1 MGREAKAVSNKNT
14 SVASQTTHRVSKSLN
29 SDRRLRGNRID
40 VAGANTHCTGFYSG
54 AQMSI
59 VRIVVLP
66 FLLLS
71 APVLSASS
79 QTPPPVQAQ
88 QPPETTPANQPP
100 RRGPRPYAQVI
111 PARAHTERGGV
122 TVHKVDERYFF
133 EVPDSLLGRDFL
145 MVTRV
150 SGAPSGGGG
159 FQTAGTSLN
168 ERMIRWERVGERVL
182 LKSISTEAVADDSLP
197 IARSVA
203 QNNYAPIIAAFPIAA
218 FGKDSTSY
226 VLDVTDFFATDNPAT
241 SGLNAAQRR
250 TYGVRRF
257 DAARSY
263 ISSVRGFPINIE
275 VRQVQTFD
283 AATPPDDPSGGTVT
297 METRQSFVL
306 LPKIPMRPR
315 NFDER
320 VGYFS
325 IERVNYGLDEQKAA
339 SEKFITRWRLEPKD
353 PAAYARGELVE
364 PIKPIVYYLDPATPA
379 KWRPY
384 VKAGVES
391 WQKVFEKA
399 GFKNAIL
406 AKDAPTAAEDPD
418 FDPDDARYSMVRWA
432 ASLVRNAVGPHTHD
446 PRSGEIIN
454 SEITWFHNHMR
465 SYRNWLI
472 METGASNPAARSLD
486 IPEELMGETMRQVI
500 AHEIGHALGL
510 QHNMIASASF
520 PTDSLRSPT
529 FTSKYG
535 VSATIM
541 DYARQ
546 NYIAQ
551 PNDGLKT
558 KDFIRRLGP
567 FDDFAINWGYRVL
580 DVPDANAEKA
590 TLNGLLTNQA
600 GAMPYRFVPQGLG
613 SADPRVQ
620 TEDLGDDAVKSSTY
634 AVMNYKRMIPSLV
647 SWTTSA
653 GNDYTDLQEV
663 YGEAI
668 GRWYGY
674 MNHVAANIGGVTVDL
689 KTADQSGAVF
699 RVVPKAKQKAA
710 LTFLRD
716 NVLTTQ
722 AWLAP
727 QDIISRIGP
736 SPALAARQAGMVSS
750 LLSSTRLSRMAE
762 AERYEPGAAYP
773 VTEYLADLKRTMWTG
788 IAPDDVRRQL
798 QRVYLQQLEALM
810 TPPAP
815 AAGGPGGGAGAAA
828 NRQIPFVT
836 APNIMQSD
844 LPALARA
851 QLREIQR
858 EARTS
863 ATTATGTI
871 ARAHWHDIVD
881 RITQILEPTR

>member
-1 MGREAKAVSNKNT
+1 M
-14 SVASQTTHRVSKSLN
+14 SVTRTV
-29 SDRRLRGNRID
+29 I
-40 VAGANTHCTGFYSG
+40 
-54 AQMSI
+54 
-59 VRIVVLP
+59 LP
-66 FLLLS
+66 LLLLS
-71 APVLSASS
+71 TPVLSASS
-79 QTPPPVQAQ
+79 QTPPPAQAQ
-88 QPPETTPANQPP
+88 TPPENAAQANQPP

-150 SGAPSGGGG
+150 SGAPSGSGG

-168 ERMIRWERVGERVL
+168 ERMVRWERVGERVL

-203 QNNYAPIIAAFPIAA
+203 QNNYAPIIAAFPVAA
-218 FGKDSTSY
+218 FSTDSASY
-226 VLDVTDFFATDNPAT
+226 VLDVTDFFAADNPAT

-263 ISSVRGFPINIE
+263 ISGMRGFPINIE

-283 AATPPDDPSGGTVT
+283 AATPPDDPNGGTVT
-297 METRQSFVL
+297 METRQSLVL
-306 LPKIPMRPR
+306 LPKVPMRPR
-315 NFDER
+315 HFDER

-325 IERVNYGLDEQKAA
+325 VERVNYGLDQQKAA
-339 SEKFITRWRLEPKD
+339 SEQFITRWRLEPKD

-364 PIKPIVYYLDPATPA
+364 PVKPIVYYLDPATPT

-384 VKAGVES
+384 VRAGVES
-391 WQKVFEKA
+391 WQKVFEAA

-472 METGASNPAARSLD
+472 METGASNPAARTLD
-486 IPEELMGETMRQVI
+486 LPEELMGETMLQVI
-500 AHEIGHALGL
+500 SHEIGHALGL
-510 QHNMIASASF
+510 QHNMIASSSF

-551 PNDGLKT
+551 PTDGLKT

-567 FDDFAINWGYRVL
+567 FDDFAINWGYRVF
-580 DVPDANAEKA
+580 PSSNANTEKA
-590 TLNGLLTNQA
+590 TLNALLTKQT

-634 AVMNYKRMIPSLV
+634 AVMNYKRMIPNLV
-647 SWTTSA
+647 SWTTTA
-653 GNDYTDLQEV
+653 GNDYSDLAEV

-674 MNHVAANIGGVTVDL
+674 MNHVAASIGGVTVDL
-689 KTADQSGAVF
+689 KTADQAGAVF

-736 SPALAARQAGMVSS
+736 SPTLAARQAGMVSS
-750 LLSSTRLSRMAE
+750 LLSSTRLGRMAE
-762 AERYEPGAAYP
+762 AERYEPAAAYP
-773 VTEYLADLKRTMWTG
+773 VAEYLADLKRTMWTG
-788 IAPDDVRRQL
+788 ATPDDVRRQL
-798 QRVYLQQLEALM
+798 QRVYLQRLEALI

-815 AAGGPGGGAGAAA
+815 PTGGPGGGAT
-828 NRQIPFVT
+828 RQIPFVT
-836 APNIMQSD
+836 PPNVVQSD

-858 EARTS
+858 EARAS
-863 ATTATGTI
+863 ATAATGPM
-871 ARAHWHDIVD
+871 ARAHWNDIVD
-881 RITQILEPTR
+881 RVTQILDPTR